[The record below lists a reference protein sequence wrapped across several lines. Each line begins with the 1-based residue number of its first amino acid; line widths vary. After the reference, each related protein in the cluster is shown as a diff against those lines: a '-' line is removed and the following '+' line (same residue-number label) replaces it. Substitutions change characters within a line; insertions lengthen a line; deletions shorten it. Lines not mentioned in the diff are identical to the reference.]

1 MIMFATMNI
10 AYQQQKDVDDDVRG
24 LSTFE
29 KIQAFMYSNQ
39 VSKQLPNANPCR
51 KRGSAGTSSSDSP
64 VLAVPSAASA
74 KLLSPYACHSA
85 ASLPD
90 SEDQT

>member
-39 VSKQLPNANPCR
+39 VF
-51 KRGSAGTSSSDSP
+51 
-64 VLAVPSAASA
+64 
-74 KLLSPYACHSA
+74 
-85 ASLPD
+85 
-90 SEDQT
+90 